1 MKTNIDIIK
10 KMGELG
16 ILKTETVTDK
26 KIDDITFVN
35 DMDIEKKVILDGV
48 SEDDLPMLIALKQY
62 EMTKKIKSMVT
73 FLVAL
78 GIGAVAAVV
87 MVLIK
92 FFLY

>member
-26 KIDDITFVN
+26 KFDDITFVN

-73 FLVAL
+73 FLFAL
-78 GIGAVAAVV
+78 GIGAVAAVA
-87 MVLIK
+87 MVLII
-92 FFLY
+92 FFLL